1 MRVSTEGAA
10 GVDVGGDAACNVL
23 VESAVLYLYIYV
35 CVCEVCKSLANRSL
49 IKALILASVKVFDGN

>member
-10 GVDVGGDAACNVL
+10 GVDVGGNAACNML

-35 CVCEVCKSLANRSL
+35 CVCVCEVC
-49 IKALILASVKVFDGN
+49 